1 MLDPKYLLR
10 LLNFVTLTGRSRR
23 ETERNEALERRLQLY
38 KEKNEKEY
46 REIVKDQFEKDD

>member
-23 ETERNEALERRLQLY
+23 EAERNEALERRLQLY

>member
-23 ETERNEALERRLQLY
+23 EAERNEALERRLQLH
-38 KEKNEKEY
+38 KDKKDDEY
-46 REIVKDQFEKDD
+46 RELVKEQFERDD